1 MGIMED
7 SRKTKA
13 ELQAEVARL
22 RAQVEK
28 LQEREAARLSAHSA
42 TLTTKDYA
50 ETLIA
55 SSLDAILSV
64 DLDSKIVGFNAAAE
78 TAFGYQSTEVLGRSV
93 DLLYEEKTTGR
104 AVLARVLDEGQ
115 FTGEV
120 SYRRKNATLFWGYL
134 CASPVRNAESQ
145 LVGFM
150 GIVRDISERKQEER
164 ERAQFLAM
172 LAHDIKKPLGAI
184 LACAEMVQDGVKA
197 YGLMEE
203 EDLLDRLRGS
213 VTTIDSLVTNYL
225 DFSRIEA
232 GLLALVLGPLPVAR
246 LLQRLRRQYSAEA
259 RRRRLQLDVASAP
272 DSLVLEGDMLAL
284 ERVLVNLVHNALK
297 FTPAGGTIRVH
308 AERQGD
314 MAVITVKDTGPGI
327 AAEDRSF
334 LFEKYHHPTP
344 SRQHEGTGLG
354 LVIVK
359 ALVEAHR
366 GRVEVDSRPGHGAC
380 FTLYLPLWKESRENT
395 SDTSNT
401 TVVLG
406 GASSFRHESH

>member
-13 ELQAEVARL
+13 DLQAEVARL

-28 LQEREAARLSAHSA
+28 LQKREAVRLSAASA
-42 TLTTKDYA
+42 AVTTKDYA

-55 SSLDAILSV
+55 SSPDAILSV

-78 TAFGYQSTEVLGRSV
+78 AAFGYRSAEVLGRSV
-93 DLLYEEKTTGR
+93 DLLYEEKATGR
-104 AVLARVLDEGQ
+104 SVLARLLDEGQ

-120 SYRRKNATLFWGYL
+120 SYRRKNGIFFWGYL
-134 CASPVRNAESQ
+134 CASPVRNAEGQ

-150 GIVRDISERKQEER
+150 GIARDISERKQEER

-197 YGLMEE
+197 HGLTEE

-232 GLLALVLGPLPVAR
+232 GLLALVLGPLPVDR
-246 LLQRLRRQYSAEA
+246 LLQRIRRQYSAES
-259 RRRRLQLDVASAP
+259 RRRRLQLDIAAAP
-272 DSLVLEGDMLAL
+272 DSLMVEGDMLAL
-284 ERVLVNLVHNALK
+284 ERALVNLLHNALK
-297 FTPAGGTIRVH
+297 FTPAGGTIWVH
-308 AERQGD
+308 ADRQD
-314 MAVITVKDTGPGI
+314 SMAVIAVKDTGPGI
-327 AAEDRSF
+327 AAEDRPF

-354 LVIVK
+354 LAIVK
-359 ALVEAHR
+359 ALVEAHH
-366 GRVEVDSRPGHGAC
+366 GRVEIDSPPGHGAC
-380 FTLYLPLWKESRENT
+380 FTLYLPLWKESRE
-395 SDTSNT
+395 DTSETN
-401 TVVLG
+401 VALG
-406 GASSFRHESH
+406 GASSVRYESH